1 MFIHFKLNLS
11 LYDDNEI
18 YDKYGSYTSFNIPDK
33 YLKYIT
39 NGKTSKKVL
48 TLLKSPINVYEVF
61 DACQGSCGSRGC
73 EFETRK
79 RLELAN
85 ITENINDTTFRIFY
99 TLDEKTEIWNKY
111 EEGIQPNICFI

>member
-33 YLKYIT
+33 YIKYIT

-48 TLLKSPINVYEVF
+48 TLLHLFTFQTPIFTPFYISN
-61 DACQGSCGSRGC
+61 
-73 EFETRK
+73 
-79 RLELAN
+79 AN
-85 ITENINDTTFRIFY
+85 IN
-99 TLDEKTEIWNKY
+99 
-111 EEGIQPNICFI
+111 